1 MVDVTQQRAKLI
13 TISYAPSGQE
23 SRVHRIFIPWTGDYN
38 VALESA
44 IVKLK
49 RFFPEGT
56 DSEFRWLASKTEDGS
71 GWTELDADVFPA
83 IAKELE
89 DRAELRLEESCKLKN
104 VKVLPLGRDEDAYY
118 QFKIIVIGPSSVGK
132 TMLLQYFTKPSSARK
147 DTLQATTKIRM
158 DISSRFM
165 MSDGTLLKAELWD
178 TAGTE
183 RYRSITQSTYRKVN
197 GVLLVYNL
205 TKEESFKECEDW
217 RKDLEKNI
225 DNFSEVQVVLVGN
238 QVDNEKE
245 REVST
250 GKAQAYAD
258 RHGFKFAEVSA
269 KDGTNVEQMFQ
280 TLMDDVVEKLSAQNA
295 LVQYKKS
302 KDQQRRKDELAPP
315 KKGGC
320 KC

>member
-1 MVDVTQQRAKLI
+1 MVDVSQQRASLI

-23 SRVHRIFIPWTGDYN
+23 SRLHRIFIPWTDDYN

-44 IVKLK
+44 KTKMK

-56 DSEFRWLASKTEDGS
+56 DNEFRWLASKAVGGS

-89 DRAELRLEESCKLKN
+89 DRAELRLEESCKLKSGCLT
-104 VKVLPLGRDEDAYY
+104 VFH
-118 QFKIIVIGPSSVGK
+118 Q
-132 TMLLQYFTKPSSARK
+132 
-147 DTLQATTKIRM
+147 
-158 DISSRFM
+158 
-165 MSDGTLLKAELWD
+165 SD
-178 TAGTE
+178 
-183 RYRSITQSTYRKVN
+183 

-205 TKEESFKECEDW
+205 TKEETFKECEDW

-250 GKAQAYAD
+250 DEAQAYAD

-295 LVQYKKS
+295 LVQYRRS

-315 KKGGC
+315 KTGGC